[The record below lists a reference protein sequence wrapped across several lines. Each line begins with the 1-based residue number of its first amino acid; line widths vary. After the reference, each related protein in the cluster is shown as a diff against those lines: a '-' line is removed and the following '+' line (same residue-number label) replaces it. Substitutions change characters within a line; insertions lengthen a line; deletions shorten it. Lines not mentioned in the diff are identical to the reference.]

1 MFPRLHHPIWSEY
14 PNGISGTSSIWAY
27 TKSWDS
33 SCWRLRGVWLVI
45 CRDFQMRC
53 YDQWCHD
60 NDINKVPWTL
70 KWWNSTVW
78 GKTSE
83 RDSSNT
89 AIQDRILCAVSA
101 PAVLF
106 LNGKNLGHPA
116 CLQGLLCYAH
126 EPNAGNGGRDPV
138 ECNSNGTNISCHM
151 SHLISKQKGFWLLDA
166 CYWSLVSWCCWLT
179 VVHGCCRCCFRHLL
193 QSVLLLRCFQL
204 ATLSEQL
211 LNWSWTVHLREIP
224 FPAKV
229 RTKSCRHRS
238 CQQLRQAW
246 NMSASLYMRKR
257 FWVVGF
263 LRVKWV

>member
-1 MFPRLHHPIWSEY
+1 M
-14 PNGISGTSSIWAY
+14 
-27 TKSWDS
+27 
-33 SCWRLRGVWLVI
+33 
-45 CRDFQMRC
+45 
-53 YDQWCHD
+53 
-60 NDINKVPWTL
+60 PWTL

-138 ECNSNGTNISCHM
+138 ECNSNGTNIFCHM

-166 CYWSLVSWCCWLT
+166 CCWSLVSWCCWLI
-179 VVHGCCRCCFRHLL
+179 VVHGCCRCCFWPLL

-211 LNWSWTVHLREIP
+211 LNWSWTVHLREVP

-246 NMSASLYMRKR
+246 NMSTSLYMRKR

-263 LRVKWV
+263 LRVIWV